1 MMKRL
6 FTTLFIALLSVAT
19 TWATDYDLWIAGTR
33 LTSDN
38 SISALNVPGVTGSV
52 YYIPS
57 SNTLNLSSAMILPTS
72 DTVLP
77 LYAKSGVSGLT
88 IDVSGVCTIR
98 SGGNIAMI
106 IQGLDTLHIKG
117 SGTLIVE
124 AETYDIF
131 FTSDYLSIEDGVSVY
146 LIGGGLYNDGN
157 YDETLEVNNANLFVR
172 RSDPTWNP
180 ISMRDLVLTNAYLD
194 SPAWG
199 SYEWNGAELTN
210 GDQWWYGDIN
220 IKAGT
225 PPSRS
230 GSSGGDVNGDGNVTL
245 ADVTK
250 LVNIILENDDP
261 HEYVDLGLPS
271 GTLWAKC
278 NIGAIPP
285 QHLAGDFFAW
295 GETKGYKSG
304 KRNFAWETYRY
315 CRGTNTTLTKY
326 CSDSNYGYNGFTDT
340 LTDLEPEDDAAN
352 VNWVPKCRTP
362 SKEQWM
368 ELINNEYTTQQ
379 WVTMNGVSGMLIT
392 SRANEN
398 SIFLPAAGEYTG
410 GAIEEHYEHGF
421 YWARSRGNYSPPFAT
436 NLCFTEENG
445 FSFQGTSRSLGLP
458 IRPVRAQ

>member
-6 FTTLFIALLSVAT
+6 FTTLFIALVSVAT

-38 SISALNVPGVTGSV
+38 AISALNIPGVKGTA

-230 GSSGGDVNGDGNVTL
+230 SSSGGDVNGDGNVTL

-250 LVNIILENDDP
+250 LVNIVLNGADQHD
-261 HEYVDLGLPS
+261 YVDLGLPS
-271 GTLWAKC
+271 GTLWAKY

-285 QHLAGDFFAW
+285 IVYVA
-295 GETKGYKSG
+295 
-304 KRNFAWETYRY
+304 
-315 CRGTNTTLTKY
+315 TTLPGERLK
-326 CSDSNYGYNGFTDT
+326 DIN
-340 LTDLEPEDDAAN
+340 L
-352 VNWVPKCRTP
+352 VNET
-362 SKEQWM
+362 
-368 ELINNEYTTQQ
+368 
-379 WVTMNGVSGMLIT
+379 
-392 SRANEN
+392 
-398 SIFLPAAGEYTG
+398 
-410 GAIEEHYEHGF
+410 
-421 YWARSRGNYSPPFAT
+421 
-436 NLCFTEENG
+436 
-445 FSFQGTSRSLGLP
+445 SLGKP
-458 IRPVRAQ
+458 IGTA

>member
-6 FTTLFIALLSVAT
+6 FTTLFIALVSIAT
-19 TWATDYDLWIAGTR
+19 TWATDYDLWICGTR
-33 LTSDN
+33 VTSDN
-38 SISALNVPGVTGSV
+38 AISALNIPGVKGTA

-72 DTVLP
+72 SSVLP
-77 LYAKSGVSGLT
+77 LYAKSGVSGLK

-106 IQGLDTLHIKG
+106 IEGLDTLHIKG

-230 GSSGGDVNGDGNVTL
+230 GSSSYDIDGSGNVSLGDVT
-245 ADVTK
+245 A
-250 LVNIILENDDP
+250 LVNKILGIT
-261 HEYVDLGLPS
+261 HEAVDLGLPS
-271 GTLWAKC
+271 GTLWATT
-278 NIGAIPP
+278 NLGADNPEDYG
-285 QHLAGDFFAW
+285 LYFAW
-295 GETKGYKSG
+295 GETTGHTSDDGYDFSL
-304 KRNFAWETYRY
+304 
-315 CRGTNTTLTKY
+315 TNYKWYNPLTQKFTKY
-326 CSDSNYGYNGFTDT
+326 CTDAEYGTVDNITE
-340 LTDLEPEDDAAN
+340 LEPTDDAAY
-352 VNWVPKCRTP
+352 VNWGSNWRMPT
-362 SKEQWM
+362 KEQIE
-368 ELINNEYTTQQ
+368 ELINPDYTKVTCM
-379 WVTMNGVSGMLIT
+379 TMNGVAGMKIMSKSNGST
-392 SRANEN
+392 
-398 SIFLPAAGEYTG
+398 IFLPFAGTRSGTNFGDYNNTG
-410 GAIEEHYEHGF
+410 AYMTKSLQQFVNNIAY
-421 YWARSRGNYSPPFAT
+421 
-436 NLCFTEENG
+436 
-445 FSFQGTSRSLGLP
+445 SLGITTSEGTYMNTQPRDDGLSV
-458 IRPVRAQ
+458 RPVRAQ